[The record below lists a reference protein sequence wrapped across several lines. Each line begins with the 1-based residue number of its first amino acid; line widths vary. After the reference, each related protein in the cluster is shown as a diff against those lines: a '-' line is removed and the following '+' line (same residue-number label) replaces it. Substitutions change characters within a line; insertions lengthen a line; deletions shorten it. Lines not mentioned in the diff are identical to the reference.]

1 MTVVGQPHNRFEAE
15 LKTTGT
21 ATYAYEYHGVAPNAA
36 YGYILGA
43 AIAKGRISSIDTR
56 RAEAAPGVLAV
67 MTHRNAGPLGVG
79 KFYVQRMLAAP
90 DVDHYHQPVAVVVA
104 ETFEQARAASSL
116 IRVDYARSPGRF
128 DLAEQLD
135 SAPVA
140 PQMEFGG
147 PTETQVGDFDQAF
160 AAADVKVDETYTV
173 PDQAH
178 AMMEPHATIATWD
191 GDRVTCWTSIQQMN
205 WGTRDLGLILGMPRE
220 NVRLISPFIG
230 GGFGGKGTVQSDL
243 VLAAVAARVVRRPV
257 KIALQR
263 SIMFNNTIH
272 RPKTIQRIRLG
283 TSRDGRLTAVGHESW
298 SGNLAGGRTE
308 PTTLSTR
315 SLYAGANRMTCVRRE
330 RRPV

>member
-1 MTVVGQPHNRFEAE
+1 MKFDTPAGPNPIDRMTVVGQPHNRFEAE
-15 LKTTGT
+15 LKTTGA

-67 MTHRNAGPLGVG
+67 ITHRNAGPLGVG
-79 KFYVQRMLAAP
+79 KFYVQRMMAAP

-116 IRVDYARSPGRF
+116 IHVDYARSPGRF

-160 AAADVKVDETYTV
+160 AAA
-173 PDQAH
+173 
-178 AMMEPHATIATWD
+178 
-191 GDRVTCWTSIQQMN
+191 
-205 WGTRDLGLILGMPRE
+205 
-220 NVRLISPFIG
+220 
-230 GGFGGKGTVQSDL
+230 
-243 VLAAVAARVVRRPV
+243 
-257 KIALQR
+257 
-263 SIMFNNTIH
+263 
-272 RPKTIQRIRLG
+272 
-283 TSRDGRLTAVGHESW
+283 
-298 SGNLAGGRTE
+298 
-308 PTTLSTR
+308 
-315 SLYAGANRMTCVRRE
+315 
-330 RRPV
+330 